1 MVRGMCRPVGRCA
14 VVTATRCEDLPVCL
28 IGERLVFLRAFCV
41 VLETGGGTYK
51 ISLPEG
57 YSWDGATIP
66 RVWWSIMGH
75 PLKQEFRLASLIH
88 DWRCEHAKTG
98 AERMVG
104 DALFLECLERAG
116 LVRWRRVGMWVAVR
130 VWSLFFWRRRRG

>member
-1 MVRGMCRPVGRCA
+1 MC
-14 VVTATRCEDLPVCL
+14 LM
-28 IGERLVFLRAFCV
+28 GERLVFMRSFTV
-41 VLETGGGTYK
+41 VLETGGGVYK

-104 DALFLECLERAG
+104 DALFLELLEQAG
-116 LVRWRRVGMWVAVR
+116 LPRWRRIGMWVAVR
-130 VWSLFFWRRRRG
+130 VWSLFFWRRRRGESGR

>member
-1 MVRGMCRPVGRCA
+1 MCCPVGRGA

-28 IGERLVFLRAFCV
+28 IGDRLVFASAFV
-41 VLETGGGTYK
+41 VLLETGGGMYK

-75 PLKQEFRLASLIH
+75 PLKQEFRLASLVH
-88 DWRCEHAKTG
+88 DWRCEHARTG

-104 DALFLECLERAG
+104 DALFLECLEQAG
-116 LVRWRRVGMWVAVR
+116 LPRWRRIGMWVAVR
-130 VWSLFFWRRRRG
+130 VWSLFFWRRRRGKSG

>member
-1 MVRGMCRPVGRCA
+1 MCCPVGRGA
-14 VVTATRCEDLPVCL
+14 VVTSTRCEDLPVCL
-28 IGERLVFLRAFCV
+28 IGDRLVFASAFV
-41 VLETGGGTYK
+41 LLLETGGGVYK
-51 ISLPEG
+51 ISLAEG

-75 PLKQEFRLASLIH
+75 PLKQEFRLASLVH

-104 DALFLECLERAG
+104 DALFLELLENAG
-116 LVRWRRVGMWVAVR
+116 LPRWRRIGMWVAVR
-130 VWSLFFWRRRRG
+130 VWSLFFRRRERG

>member
-1 MVRGMCRPVGRCA
+1 M
-14 VVTATRCEDLPVCL
+14 TATRCEDLPVCL
-28 IGERLVFLRAFCV
+28 MGERLVFLRAFCV
-41 VLETGGGTYK
+41 VLETGGGVYK
-51 ISLPEG
+51 IGLPEG

-75 PLKQEFRLASLIH
+75 PLKQEFRLASLVH

-104 DALFLECLERAG
+104 DALFLELLEKAG
-116 LVRWRRVGMWVAVR
+116 LPRWRRIGMWVAVR
-130 VWSLFFWRRRRG
+130 VWSLFFWRRRRGESGR

>member
-1 MVRGMCRPVGRCA
+1 MC
-14 VVTATRCEDLPVCL
+14 LM
-28 IGERLVFLRAFCV
+28 GERLVFLRSFCV
-41 VLETGGGTYK
+41 VIETGGGVYR

-66 RVWWSIMGH
+66 RVWWSVMGH

-88 DWRCEHAKTG
+88 DWRCEHARTG

-116 LVRWRRVGMWVAVR
+116 LVRWRRIGMWVAVR
-130 VWSLFFWRRRRG
+130 VWSLFFWRRRRGESG